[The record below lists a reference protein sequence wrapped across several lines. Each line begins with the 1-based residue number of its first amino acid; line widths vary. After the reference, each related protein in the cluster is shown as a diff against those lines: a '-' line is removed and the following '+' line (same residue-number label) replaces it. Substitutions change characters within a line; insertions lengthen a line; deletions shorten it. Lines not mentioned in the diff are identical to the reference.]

1 MRDHAGEPPQAAGGV
16 ALPSATRALARGLT
30 RRCPRCGQKKLFRR
44 WLQLTPECP
53 RCGFVFEREEG
64 AFLGSLA
71 LNYGVTGVLFIGT
84 LIVWL
89 TLTLPDV
96 PVVPLTITCI
106 AIAAVFPLVF
116 FPFAKLL
123 WTATDLALH
132 ESKHDDSERGL

>member
-1 MRDHAGEPPQAAGGV
+1 MFV
-16 ALPSATRALARGLT
+16 RALA
-30 RRCPRCGQKKLFRR
+30 RRCPRCGQGRLFHR
-44 WLQLTPECP
+44 WFTLPERCPTCGLQ
-53 RCGFVFEREEG
+53 FEREEG

-89 TLTLPDV
+89 ILTLPDV
-96 PVVPLTITCI
+96 PVVPMTITCI
-106 AIAAVFPLVF
+106 VIAAVFPLIF

>member
-1 MRDHAGEPPQAAGGV
+1 M
-16 ALPSATRALARGLT
+16 PSIPVMFVRALA
-30 RRCPRCGQKKLFRR
+30 RRCPRCGQGRLFHR
-44 WLQLTPECP
+44 WFTLPERCPSCGLQ
-53 RCGFVFEREEG
+53 FEREEG

-89 TLTLPDV
+89 ILTLPDV
-96 PVVPLTITCI
+96 PVVPLTVTCI
-106 AIAAVFPLVF
+106 AIAAVFPLIF

-132 ESKHDDSERGL
+132 ESKHDDSGRGL